1 MFSKKVLMIVG
12 VIVIFAISLT
22 LLTVPHR
29 PYDSSAGAG
38 NFAIGLV
45 APFQKA
51 TTWVVQSLKDIW
63 RDYFNLISVA
73 KENRELKRSLGQAL
87 EKNRYLAEIVL
98 ANDRLRALL
107 HFKERSTYPV
117 IAAEVVGKDPSPW
130 FKTVMVDKGRLD
142 GVNKAMPVVLADG
155 VVGQVVDVSDHFAK
169 VLLAVDQNS
178 AVDALVQRSRARGV
192 IKGIMGGKCVFQ
204 YALRKDDISVGDVIV
219 TSGLDGVFPKGLSI
233 GQVAEVVRRNAGIFQ
248 EVFITPFVDFEKL
261 EEVLIVLK
269 SDRQAEAQANAKTEE
284 PAP

>member
-1 MFSKKVLMIVG
+1 MIVG

-22 LLTVPHR
+22 LLTVPNR
-29 PYDSSAGAG
+29 PYDSSVGSG
-38 NFAIGLV
+38 NVAIGIV

-51 TTWVVQSLKDIW
+51 TTWVAQSLKDIW
-63 RDYFNLISVA
+63 RNYFNLISVA
-73 KENRELKRSLGQAL
+73 QENRELKRSLGQAI
-87 EKNRYLAEIVL
+87 EKSRRMAEIVL

-107 HFKERSTYPV
+107 NFKEKSTYQV

-130 FKTVMVDKGRLD
+130 FKTVMIDKGKKD
-142 GVNKAMPVVLADG
+142 GVKKAMPVVLADG
-155 VVGQVVDVSDHFAK
+155 IVGQVVDVSDHYAK
-169 VLLAVDQNS
+169 VLLVIDQNS

-204 YALRKDDISVGDVIV
+204 YALRKDDISVGDIIV

-248 EVFITPFVDFEKL
+248 EVFVAPFVDFEKL
-261 EEVLIVLK
+261 EEVLVVLTQ
-269 SDRQAEAQANAKTEE
+269 DRPTEGQA
-284 PAP
+284 P

>member
-22 LLTVPHR
+22 LLTVPNR
-29 PYDSSAGAG
+29 PYDSSAGSG
-38 NFAIGLV
+38 NVAIGIV

-51 TTWVVQSLKDIW
+51 TTWVAQSLKDIW
-63 RDYFNLISVA
+63 RNYFNLISVA
-73 KENRELKRSLGQAL
+73 KENRELKRSLGQAI
-87 EKNRYLAEIVL
+87 EKNRRTAEIVL

-107 HFKERSTYPV
+107 NFKEKSTYQV

-130 FKTVMVDKGRLD
+130 FKTVMIDKGKKD
-142 GVNKAMPVVLADG
+142 GVKKAMPVVLADG
-155 VVGQVVDVSDHFAK
+155 IVGQVVDVSDHYAK
-169 VLLAVDQNS
+169 VLLVIDQNS

-204 YALRKDDISVGDVIV
+204 YALRKDDISVGDIIV
-219 TSGLDGVFPKGLSI
+219 SSGLDGVFPKGLSI

-248 EVFITPFVDFEKL
+248 EVFVAPFVDFEKL
-261 EEVLIVLK
+261 EEVLVVLTQ
-269 SDRQAEAQANAKTEE
+269 DRPMEGQA
-284 PAP
+284 P

>member
-1 MFSKKVLMIVG
+1 MIVG

-29 PYDSSAGAG
+29 PYDASVGSG
-38 NFAIGLV
+38 NIAIGFV

-63 RDYFNLISVA
+63 KNYFNLISVA
-73 KENRELKRSLGQAL
+73 KENRELKMMLARSVA
-87 EKNRYLAEIVL
+87 KNQRLTEIEL

-107 HFKERSTYPV
+107 HFKEKSSYQV

-130 FKTVMVDKGRLD
+130 FKTVMIDKGIKN
-142 GVNKAMPVVLADG
+142 GVKKGMPVVLADG
-155 VVGQVVDVSDHFAK
+155 IVGQVVDVSDHYAK
-169 VLLAVDQNS
+169 VLLVIDQNS

-204 YALRKDDISVGDVIV
+204 YALRKDDISVGDIIV
-219 TSGLDGVFPKGLSI
+219 SSGLDGVFPKGLSI

-248 EVFITPFVDFEKL
+248 EVFIAPFVDFEKL
-261 EEVLIVLK
+261 EEVLVVLT
-269 SDRQAEAQANAKTEE
+269 RAGPAEGQV
-284 PAP
+284 P

>member
-1 MFSKKVLMIVG
+1 MFLKKVLMIVG
-12 VIVIFAISLT
+12 VIAIVGITLT
-22 LLTVPHR
+22 LLTVPNR
-29 PYDSSAGAG
+29 PYDAPAGVG
-38 NFAIGLV
+38 NVAVGLV

-73 KENRELKRSLGQAL
+73 KENQALKKSLGQAI
-87 EKNRYLAEIVL
+87 EKNRRMAEIVL

-107 HFKERSTYPV
+107 RFKERSTHHV

-130 FKTVMVDKGRLD
+130 FKTVIVDKGKAD

-155 VVGQVVDVSDHFAK
+155 IVGQVVEVSDHFAK
-169 VLLAVDQNS
+169 VLLVVDQNS

-233 GQVAEVVRRNAGIFQ
+233 GTVAEVVRRNAGIFQ

-269 SDRQAEAQANAKTEE
+269 PDQPAQITSKE
-284 PAP
+284 PAS

>member
-1 MFSKKVLMIVG
+1 MIVG
-12 VIVIFAISLT
+12 VIAIVGITLT
-22 LLTVPHR
+22 LLTVPNR
-29 PYDSSAGAG
+29 PYDAPAGVG
-38 NFAIGLV
+38 NVAVGLV

-73 KENRELKRSLGQAL
+73 KENQALKKSLGQAI
-87 EKNRYLAEIVL
+87 EKNRRMAEIVL

-107 HFKERSTYPV
+107 RFKERSTHHV

-130 FKTVMVDKGRLD
+130 FKTVIVDKGKAD

-155 VVGQVVDVSDHFAK
+155 IVGQVVEVSDHFAK
-169 VLLAVDQNS
+169 VLLVVDQNS

-233 GQVAEVVRRNAGIFQ
+233 GTVAEVVRRNAGIFQ

-269 SDRQAEAQANAKTEE
+269 PDQPAQITSKE
-284 PAP
+284 PAS